1 MAPEETMMTLCP
13 SRRSLIA
20 VSTIKDKIDRIGSCV
35 VSSTIEDV
43 PITMVSFLVDALL
56 KYGMVSTNF
65 NDYRQMPAGFH
76 GCGEYY
82 GRCPTVSALETSL
95 SFWQG
100 TVQKKN
106 EVEGRTPFID
116 RQQVRGVQSD
126 SL

>member
-43 PITMVSFLVDALL
+43 PITMVSFLVNALL

-65 NDYRQMPAGFH
+65 NDYCQMPAGFH

-82 GRCPTVSALETSL
+82 G
-95 SFWQG
+95 
-100 TVQKKN
+100 
-106 EVEGRTPFID
+106 
-116 RQQVRGVQSD
+116 
-126 SL
+126 